1 MLIRNIIFITFISA
15 NLLLAEEKNCPSIK
29 DNISAHLISDG
40 FYNYQE
46 FLHYSLGK
54 FSTHN
59 QKNYNLNVANE
70 LDLIGIGS
78 DIIFGEYNELKKI
91 ISSEKKLITPDYI
104 KEFYIGNKIKNSE
117 ENNNL
122 YPLDLDTYILVS
134 NNKIKNIT
142 HEEDIYNS
150 IDPNKYTL
158 SQSFYSENETINFLN
173 YLLMN
178 NEMNFDSPFLESI
191 LFNQKKKYSLINKN
205 TFLGSYEEIT
215 TTFHNEENLYAF
227 FHDGYAYRENL
238 EFINYPN
245 SELIWDK
252 KLGRF
257 VFNEIKNITSFFGF
271 SALVNKKNGY
281 SFLCYLTKK
290 ETRDDLIRSFDLGV
304 SPLSINDV
312 INSNDISIQ
321 YEKLL
326 ELKNQNIKKF
336 DTDNLLTNQ
345 DDLHKNIIE
354 FIIGQSDSILTNQE
368 INYFK
373 QKN

>member
-1 MLIRNIIFITFISA
+1 MLIRNIIFITFITA
-15 NLLLAEEKNCPSIK
+15 NLLLAEEKKCPSIK
-29 DNISAHLISDG
+29 DSISAHLISDG

-54 FSTHN
+54 YCTHE
-59 QKNYNLNVANE
+59 QKKYNLNVANE

-91 ISSEKKLITPDYI
+91 NLSQKKLITPNYV
-104 KEFYIGNKIKNSE
+104 KEFYNRNKIRNSE

-158 SQSFYSENETINFLN
+158 SQSFYSKNETINFFN

-178 NEMNFDSPFLESI
+178 NEMNFNSPFFESI
-191 LFNQKKKYSLINKN
+191 LFNQKNKHSLINKN
-205 TFLGSYEEIT
+205 TFLGSYEEII
-215 TTFHNEENLYAF
+215 TTFNNEENLYAVF
-227 FHDGYAYRENL
+227 PDGYAYSENV

-245 SELIWDK
+245 SKLIWDK

-257 VFNEIKNITSFFGF
+257 VVNEIQNMTSFFGF
-271 SALVNKKNGY
+271 SALINKKNGF

-290 ETRDDLIRSFDLGV
+290 ESRNDLIRTFNLGV
-304 SPLSINDV
+304 SPLSIND
-312 INSNDISIQ
+312 IISSDNISMQ
-321 YEKLL
+321 YKELL
-326 ELKNQNIKKF
+326 DLKNQNIKKLN
-336 DTDNLLTNQ
+336 TDNVLINQ
-345 DDLHKNIIE
+345 DNFYKDIIE
-354 FIIGQSDSILTNQE
+354 FIIGQGDSILSDREND
-368 INYFK
+368 YFK
-373 QKN
+373 QIN

>member
-1 MLIRNIIFITFISA
+1 MLIRNIIFITFITA

-54 FSTHN
+54 FSTDN

-142 HEEDIYNS
+142 HEEDIFNS

-173 YLLMN
+173 YLLIN

-191 LFNQKKKYSLINKN
+191 LFNQKKKIFINKQKY
-205 TFLGSYEEIT
+205 FS
-215 TTFHNEENLYAF
+215 
-227 FHDGYAYRENL
+227 
-238 EFINYPN
+238 
-245 SELIWDK
+245 W
-252 KLGRF
+252 KL
-257 VFNEIKNITSFFGF
+257 
-271 SALVNKKNGY
+271 
-281 SFLCYLTKK
+281 
-290 ETRDDLIRSFDLGV
+290 
-304 SPLSINDV
+304 
-312 INSNDISIQ
+312 
-321 YEKLL
+321 
-326 ELKNQNIKKF
+326 
-336 DTDNLLTNQ
+336 
-345 DDLHKNIIE
+345 
-354 FIIGQSDSILTNQE
+354 
-368 INYFK
+368 
-373 QKN
+373 